1 MDKKSPILEA
11 KGLTKILGGRPIVS
25 NLSFRV
31 YPGEIYGFLGPNGAG
46 KTTTIRMLTGL
57 IYPSM
62 GSVHINGV
70 NLREN
75 RGDAL
80 KNIGCI
86 VENPELYKYLTAIEN
101 LKQFARLKDGVNE
114 DYLYSLLV
122 KVGLPNNGDQKVG
135 TFSLGMR
142 QRLGLAQALIGKPK
156 VLILDEPMNGLDPQG
171 MKDIRDII
179 ISLAREHKMAI
190 FISSHLLHE
199 IQIIA
204 DRVGIIDNGRLIAE
218 NRVSNLLSD
227 KVLSIKV
234 AEPEKTLNMIM
245 SSYGLSGFVK
255 GEEIQLDLRN
265 GVEMT
270 DVIRFLTTKKIDILD
285 IRTIDQELEDIFF
298 KLVDKAPLKTDEE
311 MEGVK

>member
-1 MDKKSPILEA
+1 MNKKSPILEA
-11 KGLTKILGGRPIVS
+11 EGLTKILGGRPIVS

-70 NLREN
+70 NLRKN

-122 KVGLPNNGDQKVG
+122 RVGLPNNGDQKVG

-204 DRVGIIDNGRLIAE
+204 DRVGIIHNGRLIAE
-218 NRVSNLLSD
+218 DQVSNLLSD

-255 GEEIQLDLRN
+255 EEEIQLDLRN

-270 DVIRFLTTKKIDILD
+270 DIIRFLTTKKIDILD

-298 KLVDKAPLKTDEE
+298 KLVDKAPLKTDKE

>member
-57 IYPSM
+57 MYPSM
-62 GSVHINGV
+62 GSVHINRV

>member
-1 MDKKSPILEA
+1 
-11 KGLTKILGGRPIVS
+11 
-25 NLSFRV
+25 
-31 YPGEIYGFLGPNGAG
+31 LGPNGAG

-101 LKQFARLKDGVNE
+101 LKQFSRLKDGVNE

-122 KVGLPNNGDQKVG
+122 KVGLPNNGDHKVG

-204 DRVGIIDNGRLIAE
+204 DRVGIIHNGKLIAE
-218 NRVSNLLSD
+218 DQVSNLLSD

-234 AEPEKTLNMIM
+234 AEPEKH
-245 SSYGLSGFVK
+245 
-255 GEEIQLDLRN
+255 
-265 GVEMT
+265 
-270 DVIRFLTTKKIDILD
+270 
-285 IRTIDQELEDIFF
+285 
-298 KLVDKAPLKTDEE
+298 
-311 MEGVK
+311 

>member
-1 MDKKSPILEA
+1 
-11 KGLTKILGGRPIVS
+11 
-25 NLSFRV
+25 
-31 YPGEIYGFLGPNGAG
+31 LGPNGAG

-101 LKQFARLKDGVNE
+101 LKQFSRLKDGVNE

-122 KVGLPNNGDQKVG
+122 KVGLPNNGDHKVG

-204 DRVGIIDNGRLIAE
+204 DRVGIIHNGKLIAE
-218 NRVSNLLSD
+218 DQVSNLLSD

-255 GEEIQLDLRN
+255 EEEIQLDLRK

-298 KLVDKAPLKTDEE
+298 KLVDKAPLKTYEE

>member
-255 GEEIQLDLRN
+255 GEEIQLDLRK

>member
-1 MDKKSPILEA
+1 
-11 KGLTKILGGRPIVS
+11 
-25 NLSFRV
+25 
-31 YPGEIYGFLGPNGAG
+31 LGPNGAG

-101 LKQFARLKDGVNE
+101 LKQFSRLKDGVNE

-122 KVGLPNNGDQKVG
+122 KVGLPNNGDHKVG

-204 DRVGIIDNGRLIAE
+204 DRVGIIHNGKLIAE
-218 NRVSNLLSD
+218 DQVSNLLSD

-255 GEEIQLDLRN
+255 EEEIQLDLRK

>member
-1 MDKKSPILEA
+1 MDKNSPILKA
-11 KGLTKILGGRPIVS
+11 KGLTKILGGRPVVS
-25 NLSFRV
+25 NLSFSV

-101 LKQFARLKDGVNE
+101 LKQFSRLKDGVNE

-122 KVGLPNNGDQKVG
+122 KVGLPNNGDHKVG

-204 DRVGIIDNGRLIAE
+204 DRVGIIHNGKLIVE
-218 NRVSNLLSD
+218 DQVSNLLSD

-255 GEEIQLDLRN
+255 EEEIQLDLRK